1 MKMTV
6 QFKLCTAMMLDFH
19 CTAMILDFH
28 FVNLR
33 ELYKGVYL
41 IWKNEEV
48 IC

>member
-1 MKMTV
+1 
-6 QFKLCTAMMLDFH
+6 MLDFH